1 VDNPTRAATVA
12 VVVLCLATSAGLA
25 AASSHTGTLEV
36 EAAESSDSDTTT
48 VSYSFTAQ
56 GNGTATVSPTSDSQS
71 GGDVTFSLQSSE
83 SFSVEA
89 GQSYTVEYEVTA
101 ENGATEGTY
110 DLFSSVSGPSG
121 SYSETL
127 SVDVE
132 VREPRFGSVGSQDGE
147 VTFTTD
153 SSASTTVDVD
163 VDNTGDG
170 VMTDVS
176 ASASGVPSGMDVDLS
191 APSEIGAGDTGT
203 VEVDVSAQDSL
214 SEGTHSFTVTVED
227 SLGNTE
233 SFTISIDVIKA
244 PVLTAPD
251 RDIDLGD
258 VLIGESVSGDFAL
271 EESGGYE
278 DVSGVQ
284 VTFDNGHPDG
294 EITLSGVDG
303 FIEANGERV
312 GSVTITADTSAQQH
326 ADLTWDAT
334 LRPEDPDGI
343 GTTIEFTARAIYPPY
358 YESVSAPDRTIVFD
372 EPRAQQSEFSNT
384 VPVTIAN
391 GGDRPMDV
399 TSVTPTVSG
408 RGVTA
413 TVVDAPDTIPGQS
426 SRTVEV
432 RVAADADA
440 DAGDRQL
447 NVDVDAQQAGQ
458 ETTSATVTVEHETEL
473 NVETAEVSYGR
484 VVATRTATRNIVI
497 GERLGYNDVENFE
510 ITQVSGPEE
519 GWLTLAEQPDS
530 LAAGESAPIVTSL
543 TFDTRAQ
550 FFSQYTWEYR
560 ITGDN
565 VETQTITIMATPRPV
580 DFTATVDDL
589 RAAESN
595 GDSRHQTVASETARA
610 MEGLTTEIR
619 ENSSQRAR
627 SDVTIVSAAGRST
640 VLFLQYA
647 TDARQQMDAG
657 NHTEAQRSMT
667 RAAAT
672 YNTLASASGRVQT
685 PATRTRLDRAA
696 EAAEAILT
704 ELLDEQ
710 RTHYEEQLSS
720 NDTTMLERAQ
730 TTRQLAQ
737 LAALAGDDSEATRL
751 EEESQEAFSEYS
763 TLVSDGN
770 ANLQSARRER
780 ANLTA
785 GTLLTV
791 GGRPVFWI
799 GNLDSIERQQSAVV
813 DSYTQAEQQFE
824 SAGASSRAETAQ
836 TERAAFTQQMEQG
849 RLLSFGLAGFV
860 VVVFVVGL
868 GLEARAIYRY
878 VQDSTEAVR
887 GDFLLAND
895 TA

>member
-1 VDNPTRAATVA
+1 MDNSTRVATVA
-12 VVVLCLATSAGLA
+12 FVVLCLVTSVGLA
-25 AASSHTGTLEV
+25 AASNTGTLEL
-36 EAAESSDSDTTT
+36 EAAESGDSDTTT
-48 VSYSFTAQ
+48 LSYSFTAQ

-71 GGDVTFSLQSSE
+71 AGDVTFTLQSSE
-83 SFSVEA
+83 SFTVEA

-101 ENGATEGTY
+101 QDGAREGTY

-132 VREPRFGSVGSQDGE
+132 VLEPQFDSVDSQDGE
-147 VTFTTD
+147 VSFTTD
-153 SSASTTVDVD
+153 STASTTIDVD
-163 VDNTGDG
+163 VDNRGDG
-170 VMTDVS
+170 VMTGVS
-176 ASASGVPSGMDVDLS
+176 ASTNGVPSGMDVDVS
-191 APSEIGAGDTGT
+191 TPSEIGAGDTET
-203 VEVDVSAQDSL
+203 VEVDVSAEESL
-214 SEGTHSFTVTVED
+214 SEGAHSFTVTVED

-233 SFTISIDVIKA
+233 SFTVTIDVIKA
-244 PVLTAPD
+244 PVLTADD

-258 VLIGESVSGDFAL
+258 VLIGESVSGDFIL

-278 DVSGVQ
+278 DVNGVQ
-284 VTFDNGHPDG
+284 VVFDNQHPDG

-303 FIEANGERV
+303 YIEANGERV
-312 GSVTITADTSAQQH
+312 GTVTISPESSAQQH
-326 ADLTWDAT
+326 TDLSWDAT
-334 LRPEDPDGI
+334 LRPDDPDGT
-343 GTTIEFTARAIYPPY
+343 GTTILFTARVIYPPY
-358 YESVSAPDRTIVFD
+358 YESVSAPDRTIAFD

-384 VPVTIAN
+384 VPVTIEN
-391 GGDRPMDV
+391 GGDRPMDIS
-399 TSVTPTVSG
+399 SVTPTITGSEM
-408 RGVTA
+408 TA

-432 RVAADADA
+432 RVTADADS
-440 DAGDRQL
+440 DPGDRRM
-447 NVDVDAQQAGQ
+447 NVAVDAQEAGQ
-458 ETTSATVTVEHETEL
+458 ERTSATISVEHETEID
-473 NVETAEVSYGR
+473 VETTDIAYGR
-484 VVATRTATRNIVI
+484 VVATRTATRNIAI
-497 GERLGYNDVENFE
+497 SERLGYNDIENFD
-510 ITQVSGPEE
+510 IRLVSGPQE
-519 GWLTLAEQPDS
+519 GWLTLAERPDS
-530 LAAGESAPIVTSL
+530 LAAGETSPLVTSL

-550 FFSQYTWEYR
+550 FFTQYTWEYR

-565 VETQTITIMATPRPV
+565 IETQTITVTATPRPV

-595 GDSRHQTVASETARA
+595 GDNRHRTVASETASA
-610 MEGLTTEIR
+610 MEELTTEIR
-619 ENSSQRAR
+619 EDSSQQAR
-627 SDVTIVSAAGRST
+627 NDVTTVSAAGRST
-640 VLFLQYA
+640 ALFLRY
-647 TDARQQMDAG
+647 TIDARQQMDAG
-657 NHTEAQRSMT
+657 NHTAAQRSLT

-685 PATRTRLDRAA
+685 PAARTRLDRAA
-696 EAAEAILT
+696 GTAEEILT

-710 RTHYEEQLSS
+710 RGHYEQRLAS

-737 LAALAGDDSEATRL
+737 LAALAGDDSEAERL
-751 EEESQEAFSEYS
+751 EAESQSAFSNYS

-770 ANLQSARRER
+770 ANLQSARQDQ

-791 GGRPVFWI
+791 GGRPVYWI
-799 GNLDSIERQQSAVV
+799 GNLDGVERQQSAVV
-813 DSYTQAEQQFE
+813 ESYTQAEQQFE
-824 SAGASSRAETAQ
+824 SAGASSRAQTAQ
-836 TERAAFTQQMEQG
+836 SERMAFSQRMEQG

-860 VVVFVVGL
+860 VVAFITGL